1 MIHCVASSDQYSPWD
16 GVEGEEDVRT
26 WMLCLCSRTEAGSS
40 LDPVIVLRSP
50 AGDPW
55 RLASLSRASSSVN
68 LAEASW
74 KLFVSQSGASGRGS
88 RPHEQG

>member
-1 MIHCVASSDQYSPWD
+1 MIVMIHCVQYSPWV
-16 GVEGEEDVRT
+16 GVGGEEDVRT

-40 LDPVIVLRSP
+40 LDPLPVSVLRSP

-68 LAEASW
+68 CNKNKHAD
-74 KLFVSQSGASGRGS
+74 
-88 RPHEQG
+88 